1 MTRSAFFRTLA
12 LPLLAGVL
20 FLKPLH
26 AKDAP
31 KSQAQVL
38 APSLRPFVDDH
49 TISGAVLMVSSP
61 DKVLALETVGVSDLK
76 TKEPMDADAMF
87 WIASMTKPMT
97 AMALMMLVEEG
108 KLSID

>member
-12 LPLLAGVL
+12 LPLLVGALVL
-20 FLKPLH
+20 APLS

-31 KSQAQVL
+31 KSQVL
-38 APSLRPFVDDH
+38 APSLQPFVDDH
-49 TISGAVLMVSSP
+49 TIPGAVLMVTSP

-76 TKEPMDADAMF
+76 SKEPMAADAMF

-97 AMALMMLVEEG
+97 AMALMMLRRRRQAQHR
-108 KLSID
+108 